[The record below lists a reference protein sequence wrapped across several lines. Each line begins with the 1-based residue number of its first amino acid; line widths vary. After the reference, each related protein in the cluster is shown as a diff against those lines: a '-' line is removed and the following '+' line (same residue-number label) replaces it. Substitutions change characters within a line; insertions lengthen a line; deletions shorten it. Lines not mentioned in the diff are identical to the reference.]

1 VLTLIAKL
9 DTLVNARGMADVCR
23 VPIQYIFLRGQGIKI
38 FSAVVYN
45 ASKRNQIIMS
55 QASGDDD
62 MAYEGAIVLPPKIGM
77 YLDQPIPVLD
87 FNSLY
92 PSNMIAYNLSP
103 DTLVYVKTFDQNGKK
118 IKQDGIEKIDGFVVD
133 EVGYDTHD
141 SEGNGSGRV
150 ICGFAQPTENP
161 LTIGILPLTLDIL
174 LKKRK
179 ETRKKMELVE
189 DDAQKSVLNGLQL
202 AYKVVA
208 NSVYGQCGS
217 KTSPIRRLEV
227 AACTTAVGRQK
238 IYDAKKIVEE
248 QFNGEV
254 IYGDTDSI
262 FIKFPTKDLKESMEL
277 AQKAATVI
285 TASGRK
291 AHKIE
296 YEKTFLPFILFCR
309 KRYMGMMY
317 EDDVTKCKRKSM
329 GIAIKRRDNAPIVK
343 DIFGGAL
350 DILMEDRDIRKAQK
364 FVQDML
370 VQVMQNKMPLE
381 KYIITKQLRDDY
393 KVPGQIAHRVLADR
407 MEERDPG
414 NKPQVGDRLAY
425 LYVAE
430 RKNEKKQGDKIE
442 HVDYARE
449 KGLKPD
455 VEFYITNQ
463 LQNPI
468 AQLFALALEQ
478 LEGYRPS
485 IQNNYKAMYHAFL
498 DDGMDEEEA
507 TLKILSKKEKEL
519 ESIMFLKAPY
529 LQMGRGQRTMDG
541 FMKR

>member
-1 VLTLIAKL
+1 
-9 DTLVNARGMADVCR
+9 
-23 VPIQYIFLRGQGIKI
+23 
-38 FSAVVYN
+38 
-45 ASKRNQIIMS
+45 
-55 QASGDDD
+55 
-62 MAYEGAIVLPPKIGM
+62 
-77 YLDQPIPVLD
+77 
-87 FNSLY
+87 
-92 PSNMIAYNLSP
+92 
-103 DTLVYVKTFDQNGKK
+103 
-118 IKQDGIEKIDGFVVD
+118 
-133 EVGYDTHD
+133 
-141 SEGNGSGRV
+141 
-150 ICGFAQPTENP
+150 
-161 LTIGILPLTLDIL
+161 
-174 LKKRK
+174 
-179 ETRKKMELVE
+179 MELIE

-217 KTSPIRRLEV
+217 KTSAIRRLEV

-248 QFNGEV
+248 QFGGQV

-262 FIKFPTKDLKESMEL
+262 FIKFPTKDLKESMEM
-277 AQKAATVI
+277 AQKAAAVI

-343 DIFGGAL
+343 DVFGGAL
-350 DILMEDRDIRKAQK
+350 DILMEERDIRKAQK

-370 VQVMQNKMPLE
+370 VQVMQNKMPMD

-393 KVPGQIAHRVLADR
+393 KNPGQIAHRVLADR

-442 HVDYARE
+442 HIDYARE

-468 AQLFALALEQ
+468 SQLFALALEQ
-478 LEGYRPS
+478 LDGYRPS
-485 IQNNYKAMYHAFL
+485 LQNNYTKMFREFT
-498 DDGMDEEEA
+498 DDGLDEEEA
-507 TLKILSKKEKEL
+507 TLKVLAKKEKEL
-519 ESIMFLKAPY
+519 ESIMFLGAQY
-529 LQMGRGQRTMDG
+529 LKKHKVGPMDKFMQR
-541 FMKR
+541 K

>member
-1 VLTLIAKL
+1 
-9 DTLVNARGMADVCR
+9 M
-23 VPIQYIFLRGQGIKI
+23 
-38 FSAVVYN
+38 
-45 ASKRNQIIMS
+45 
-55 QASGDDD
+55 
-62 MAYEGAIVLPPKIGM
+62 IVH
-77 YLDQPIPVLD
+77 
-87 FNSLY
+87 N
-92 PSNMIAYNLSP
+92 
-103 DTLVYVKTFDQNGKK
+103 
-118 IKQDGIEKIDGFVVD
+118 
-133 EVGYDTHD
+133 
-141 SEGNGSGRV
+141 
-150 ICGFAQPTENP
+150 
-161 LTIGILPLTLDIL
+161 
-174 LKKRK
+174 
-179 ETRKKMELVE
+179 
-189 DDAQKSVLNGLQL
+189 
-202 AYKVVA
+202 
-208 NSVYGQCGS
+208 
-217 KTSPIRRLEV
+217 
-227 AACTTAVGRQK
+227 
-238 IYDAKKIVEE
+238 
-248 QFNGEV
+248 
-254 IYGDTDSI
+254 TDSI
-262 FIKFPTKDLKESMEL
+262 FIKFPTKDLQESMDL
-277 AQKAATVI
+277 AKKAADVI
-285 TASGRK
+285 TSRCRK

-317 EDDVTKCKRKSM
+317 EDDVKKCKRKSM

-350 DILMEDRDIRKAQK
+350 DILMEQRDIRKAQT

-430 RKNEKKQGDKIE
+430 RKGEKKQGDKIE
-442 HVDYARE
+442 HVDYARS

-485 IQNNYKAMYHAFL
+485 SQNNYKAMYHAFL

-507 TLKILSKKEKEL
+507 TLKVLSKKEKEL
-519 ESIMFLKAPY
+519 DSIMFLGAQY
-529 LQMGRGQRTMDG
+529 LKKHKVGPMDK